1 MKSNYLRVA
10 LPALVF
16 GVIGLVV
23 AFLWGGVL
31 VFFGASSAS
40 HGSWVFGGLVVG
52 LTFGTAVGVTWVTLG
67 GIPALCGAIG
77 LVIGARIAPFS
88 MLPPSALWH
97 WNVIG
102 GLAIG
107 VPVGVVL
114 DLIRKRWLP
123 SLSGSARS

>member
-1 MKSNYLRVA
+1 MKANSLRVA

-16 GVIGLVV
+16 GVFGLVV
-23 AFLWGGVL
+23 AFFWGGL
-31 VFFGASSAS
+31 LAFFGGSSES
-40 HGSWVFGGLVVG
+40 HGTWILGGLVVG
-52 LTFGTAVGVTWVTLG
+52 LAFGTAVGVTWVTLG
-67 GIPALCGAIG
+67 GIPALCGAVGLIIG
-77 LVIGARIAPFS
+77 GRIAPFS

-107 VPVGVVL
+107 VPVGVVI

-123 SLSGSARS
+123 FLAGGSHS